1 MSQKAKT
8 IIYVM
13 LFLALLAA
21 ISIWPEWMKYNALVV
36 IFAAV
41 AAVFAL
47 LYFDTRRKLRNLLSK
62 SAEAQAIPEVLNYDY
77 DFDSAKVC
85 DEVDARLLEELRVLF
100 EEKEIYLD
108 KNLSIESL
116 AKMAGTTKA
125 RMSHFI
131 NDVFGCNFPTFL
143 NNYRVTKAVSLF
155 SDPANAI
162 YTVEAIGENC
172 GFNNRQAFH
181 SSFKKRIGMPP
192 SKFRVLLKKKG
203 L

>member
-1 MSQKAKT
+1 MLQKGKFF
-8 IIYVM
+8 IYVIA
-13 LFLALLAA
+13 LAAAAIALGIWHDWIFSHVAEVLLA
-21 ISIWPEWMKYNALVV
+21 V
-36 IFAAV
+36 V
-41 AAVFAL
+41 AAVFAF
-47 LYFDTRRKLRNLLSK
+47 LYFDTRRSLRHLLSK
-62 SAEAQAIPEVLNYDY
+62 SAQVEAIPEVLNYDY
-77 DFDSAKVC
+77 DFDRAKVR
-85 DEVDARLLEELRVLF
+85 DEADERLLEDLRVLF

-108 KNLSIESL
+108 KKLSIESL

-162 YTVEAIGENC
+162 YTVEAIGESC